1 MLRYLDLTSAY
12 YLEHKIMS
20 SQSSHAT
27 DSKNKNLLAA
37 KASLGLSTAGST
49 SSSRRNEPTKS
60 TSLHSVSSSVSGSTL
75 HSHVSSRKYP
85 GSAQEEARRFSS
97 NLSAASSSYRSNTPV
112 KSTSLHSVSSSVS
125 GGSSRKFPASAQE
138 DAQRFTSSL
147 HTDNDSYA
155 SSRYGQRLPTS
166 QQIDETIEVGS
177 VDDSMAGDSMI
188 GSSTYSTSSNKKSKR
203 NNNATRD
210 SDGIKKTST
219 LESNSSLFT
228 SQSSTSEFST
238 SFDNCYEKKV
248 DYNETSLQSIQE
260 DAHSIEEAH
269 PVLHDS
275 NANMSESGSDFYDS
289 YAHSSQRSDFYDSN
303 ADISERSELEDSNN
317 NMSERSELDYSNA
330 NLSQRSD
337 LYESNGDISQ
347 RSDTQSHMSRDD
359 FTPQRFDEMRTLL
372 SAITP
377 LQLEALMQ
385 EIFGKDGPP
394 GWRFIGKKSKAKGFR
409 KDAYLSEMSI
419 EELQNFARRMDNL
432 GLDYCTSNEEALDVI
447 AIEFER
453 LVTLHQNKDEESIRA
468 DSMQPQSSMN
478 SMMSSN
484 LMEDDQMTLDS
495 GRTSRSDEPDNLRR
509 SLRACSFPELR
520 LVAERLHLDHSSCVT
535 KGELIFMIENSM
547 PDLVDATSQDSQ
559 SQMLLEDYN
568 NYSEPTPRNSRDRRR
583 KVKFSNDCKE
593 DKSHLVSKRG
603 SWQDNG
609 QDIESSPLVKADGD
623 KESPRFI
630 VAFKRVWKAVAVL
643 LLLAL
648 IIGLS
653 VGLTAGK
660 GSNDKKG
667 SSSDALMPQND
678 PFFGFGDFYGSSRTS
693 EPSLSPSQQN
703 TDDESQPTSHNQ
715 GKPSSPSGG
724 VVIIKRDPTAKPS
737 VYSTQEFYKG
747 SHMPTETDTTQLPSA
762 AAQTKQ
768 PTLTPTIA
776 SLIETEKPIP
786 VAQFSITNDQ
796 PMPTDQ
802 PITTAQ
808 PTPLS
813 PYPLLGPFEET
824 NMRMVVYGI
833 SELSQMGKTQFKM
846 LTAAYVEQFYNE
858 EGRGTDAIQNIVFDV
873 AASIDITSVDPPP
886 SRRLTRSKN
895 RALQTD
901 ILIITF
907 TMNLSY
913 KTFSNAVDAKT
924 VAERPFLE
932 ESMIDD
938 YIEFLDEN
946 NAQKFVGNIEDVS
959 SIFRGDD
966 FPEIYYDVGGEE
978 NVIDNTRTPSFSPV
992 ATPVKLTPRPTIE
1005 NTPEPSRKPTAKPIT
1020 AVTPKPTLLV
1030 TPAPTERPIVSPTLS
1045 PTDNPTDKPTQSPT
1059 RKPTYKP
1066 TPGKV
1071 IHTYS
1076 PVKQVIHTYSPVAFR
1091 RMEEVQDSKES

>member
-1 MLRYLDLTSAY
+1 MS
-12 YLEHKIMS
+12 S
-20 SQSSHAT
+20 SQSSHTT

-60 TSLHSVSSSVSGSTL
+60 TSLHSVSSSVASGSTL
-75 HSHVSSRKYP
+75 HSNELSQKYP

-97 NLSAASSSYRSNTPV
+97 NLSAASSSYRSNTPA

-155 SSRYGQRLPTS
+155 SSRYGQHLPTS

-188 GSSTYSTSSNKKSKR
+188 GGSSTYSTASNNDKMKKKSKR
-203 NNNATRD
+203 NNNAARD
-210 SDGIKKTST
+210 SDGNKITST

-248 DYNETSLQSIQE
+248 EYNEYETSLQSIQE
-260 DAHSIEEAH
+260 DAQSIEEAH

-317 NMSERSELDYSNA
+317 NLSERSELDYSNA

-347 RSDTQSHMSRDD
+347 RSDGTQSHMSRDD

-394 GWRFIGKKSKAKGFR
+394 GWRFIGKKSKTKGFR

-468 DSMQPQSSMN
+468 DSMQPQNSMNSTMN

-520 LVAERLHLDHSSCVT
+520 LVAERLNLDHSSCVT
-535 KGELIFMIENSM
+535 KGELIYMIENSM

-568 NYSEPTPRNSRDRRR
+568 NYSEPAPRNSRDRRR

-609 QDIESSPLVKADGD
+609 QDIESSPLVNNDGD
-623 KESPRFI
+623 KESSRFM
-630 VAFKRVWKAVAVL
+630 VVFKRVRKAVAVL

-660 GSNDKKG
+660 GGNVKKG
-667 SSSDALMPQND
+667 GSSDALMPQND
-678 PFFGFGDFYGSSRTS
+678 PFWDFFGSSRTS
-693 EPSLSPSQQN
+693 EPSLSPSSQN

-747 SHMPTETDTTQLPSA
+747 SHMPTETDITQLPSA
-762 AAQTKQ
+762 SQNKQ
-768 PTLTPTIA
+768 PTLNPTRA

-796 PMPTDQ
+796 PMTTDP

-824 NMRMVVYGI
+824 DMRMVVYGI

-886 SRRLTRSKN
+886 SRRLTRSRI
-895 RALQTD
+895 RALQAD

-959 SIFRGDD
+959 SIFRGND

-978 NVIDNTRTPSFSPV
+978 NVIDNTKAPS
-992 ATPVKLTPRPTIE
+992 PRPTME
-1005 NTPEPSRKPTAKPIT
+1005 NTPEPSRKPTAKPIQ
-1020 AVTPKPTLLV
+1020 AVVTPKPTLLV
-1030 TPAPTERPIVSPTLS
+1030 TPSPTERPIVSPTLS
-1045 PTDNPTDKPTQSPT
+1045 PTDKPTQSPT
-1059 RKPTYKP
+1059 RKPTNKP

-1091 RMEEVQDSKES
+1091 RMEEVQDSVES